1 VPPPVVGSHDP
12 NPNQPPRVPN
22 RVRHDMLHLPDQTP
36 FKTEPGGPSLASS
49 GEPPPWEPSSGGQRR
64 RSERSPALGRGIQGG
79 RSRLDRALGGAEPP
93 DRDPSVQIQGYRFG
107 VRWSQSRPIQDLR
120 WGLDLFKFGCRPL
133 DPDPAAVMR
142 AYPFAVEI

>member
-1 VPPPVVGSHDP
+1 MTL

-49 GEPPPWEPSSGGQRR
+49 GEPPPQEPSSGGQRR
-64 RSERSPALGRGIQGG
+64 RSERSPALG
-79 RSRLDRALGGAEPP
+79 RALGGAEPP
-93 DRDPSVQIQGYRFG
+93 DRDPSVQIQGYRFR

-133 DPDPAAVMR
+133 DPDPAVVMR